1 MISVLIL
8 TKNEEQDLPGCLESV
23 KWCDDIHVFD
33 SFSEDLTL
41 QIASK
46 EGAKITKRK
55 FDNYASQRNASLE
68 VIDFKY
74 EWIFILDADERIP
87 NDLKIEIFNIIPN
100 LNFSINGFRI
110 QRKDY
115 LNEKWLKHAQ
125 MSAYYIRLIRRN
137 KAKYHREIN
146 EVIEVDGEVLNLKN
160 HFDHYPFS
168 KGYSHWLNKHNNYS
182 SMEAKRWLD
191 EQNSSI
197 EFSIKKAFFSSN
209 FSEKRFHQKG
219 LYYKMPFRPLIKWF
233 YLLFIKKSF
242 LDGYEG
248 VTVATLQSI
257 YEYFIVLKTKELLL
271 NKKFENNKINCPNNK
286 C

>member
-8 TKNEEQDLPGCLESV
+8 TKNEQQDLPGCLESV

-33 SFSEDLTL
+33 SFSNDLTL
-41 QIASK
+41 QIAA
-46 EGAKITKRK
+46 EAGAKITKRK
-55 FDNYASQRNASLE
+55 FDNYASQRNASLKE
-68 VIDFKY
+68 IDFKY
-74 EWIFILDADERIP
+74 DWIFILDADERIP
-87 NDLKIEIFNIIPN
+87 NALKIEILNVIPN
-100 LNFSINGFRI
+100 LNSSINGFRI

-146 EVIEVDGEVLNLKN
+146 EVIEVDGEILNLKN

-168 KGYSHWLNKHNNYS
+168 KGYKHWLNKHNDYS
-182 SMEAKRWLD
+182 SMEARRWID
-191 EQNSSI
+191 EQNGSI
-197 EFSIKKAFFSSN
+197 EFSIKKAFFSAD

-219 LYYKMPFRPLIKWF
+219 LYYKMPFRPLIKWI
-233 YLLFIKKSF
+233 YLVIIKKSF

-248 VTVATLQSI
+248 ITVATLQSI
-257 YEYFIVLKTKELLL
+257 YEYFIVLKTKEIIAQT
-271 NKKFENNKINCPNNK
+271 KKL
-286 C
+286 